1 MKIKRAIEK
10 GHKKTVM
17 VGKSH
22 ELKELVKFFKNK
34 FHTQAA
40 VREVEG
46 GIEIKL
52 NGDYLEKIKEEVN
65 PCPGKNLV
73 STF

>member
-1 MKIKRAIEK
+1 MKIEKKQEK

-17 VGKSH
+17 TGKSN

-34 FHTQAA
+34 FHTQASF
-40 VREVEG
+40 REIDN

-52 NGDYLEKIKEEVN
+52 NGDYLEQIREEVN
-65 PCPGKNLV
+65 SCHGESLAP
-73 STF
+73 TH